1 MKIIQKINL
10 FQSKKDEPK
19 LKRTNSSI
27 HPFWVLVQ
35 KEASD
40 HVSSWRVIILVILL
54 ALTCFG
60 SLYTALSGIREVAAE
75 ITTDD
80 AFLFLKLFTIRDP
93 NGTLPAFYE
102 FVSFIGPLLG
112 IALGFDAVNS
122 EYNKGTLS
130 RVVSQPIPR
139 DYIINAKFVSSILII
154 SALLFSLGFLV
165 IGLGIIMIGIP
176 PTPEEF
182 LRIISFIILSICY
195 IAFWVNLSIL
205 FSIRFKQAATSALSS
220 IAIWLF
226 FTVFYSMIV
235 KLIGD
240 SIYSGE
246 TIEQVTANQELIA
259 NLSRFS
265 PSYLFSEATMVL
277 LSPSIRTLGPLS
289 MEQLVGALPSALP
302 LSQSL
307 LIITPQLIALIA
319 ATLICFGISYASFM
333 RKEIRS

>member
-1 MKIIQKINL
+1 
-10 FQSKKDEPK
+10 
-19 LKRTNSSI
+19 I

-112 IALGFDAVNS
+112 IALGFDSVNS

-139 DYIINAKFVSSILII
+139 DYIINVKFVSSILII
-154 SALLFSLGFLV
+154 IALVFSLGFLV
-165 IGLGIIMIGIP
+165 IGLGII
-176 PTPEEF
+176 
-182 LRIISFIILSICY
+182 
-195 IAFWVNLSIL
+195 
-205 FSIRFKQAATSALSS
+205 
-220 IAIWLF
+220 
-226 FTVFYSMIV
+226 
-235 KLIGD
+235 
-240 SIYSGE
+240 
-246 TIEQVTANQELIA
+246 
-259 NLSRFS
+259 
-265 PSYLFSEATMVL
+265 
-277 LSPSIRTLGPLS
+277 
-289 MEQLVGALPSALP
+289 
-302 LSQSL
+302 
-307 LIITPQLIALIA
+307 
-319 ATLICFGISYASFM
+319 
-333 RKEIRS
+333 